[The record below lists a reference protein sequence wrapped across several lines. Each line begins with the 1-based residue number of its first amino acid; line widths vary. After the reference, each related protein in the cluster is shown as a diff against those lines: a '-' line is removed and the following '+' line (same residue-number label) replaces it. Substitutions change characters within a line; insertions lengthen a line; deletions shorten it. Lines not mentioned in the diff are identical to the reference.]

1 MSKTSKQTRF
11 LPHRQRGLSLVE
23 LLLALAL
30 GLIVVTG
37 IVQLFVG
44 NSQTYGLING
54 QSRMQ
59 ENARY
64 SMEFISRAARNSG
77 FFGCAPEADNVVRGL
92 RGNWANIPEFD
103 LTQTVQGFNGNADG
117 TWTPALTTLPRTEG
131 ASNFNVHTEGNG
143 IDTNE
148 IAVETDVLVL
158 RSVGGQSQQLTE
170 VLQPTAEPKITA
182 PGGDS
187 DFEAGDIIF
196 ISDCE
201 QGAMAR
207 VTNVVPGADEA
218 TLQLATTAAGSFFEN
233 PDTIEG
239 PTGFVPFTLSFL
251 GRSYGAETTV
261 GAVETTIFFI
271 APSAGVDNQGNT
283 PNALWQKAGTD
294 GPVELVQGVDDLQVR
309 YGIDTTL
316 ADGIANA
323 NQYVEFDAVPDVNQ
337 IVSIRVTVAVNS
349 IDAVTDDG
357 QRLERTFSKTIS
369 MRNANPEA

>member
-1 MSKTSKQTRF
+1 MSNVHKQTRT
-11 LPHRQRGLSLVE
+11 LPHRQHGLSLVE
-23 LLLALAL
+23 LLLALGL
-30 GLIVVTG
+30 GIIVVTG

-64 SMEFISRAARNSG
+64 AMAFISRATRNSG
-77 FFGCAPEADNVVRGL
+77 FLGCAPEFDNVVRGL
-92 RGNWANIPEFD
+92 RGNWGNIPEFD

-117 TWTPALTTLPRTEG
+117 TWTPVLTTLPRTEG
-131 ASNFNVHTEGNG
+131 ASNFNVHTAGNG
-143 IDTNE
+143 IDTNVL
-148 IAVETDVLVL
+148 IDETDVLVL
-158 RSVGGQSQQLTE
+158 RSVRGPGLQLAS
-170 VLQPTAEPKITA
+170 VLQPTAQPNVAA
-182 PGGDS
+182 PGGDP
-187 DFEAGDIIF
+187 DLDDGDVIF

-201 QGAMAR
+201 QGAMVR
-207 VTNVVPGADEA
+207 VTGVVPGTDEA
-218 TLQLATTAAGSFFEN
+218 TLQLATTAAGTFFEN
-233 PDTIEG
+233 ADTVEG

-251 GRSYGAETTV
+251 GRSYGEETTV

-271 APSAGVDNQGNT
+271 APSAGDDRQGNT

-294 GPVELVQGVDDLQVR
+294 APVELVQGVDDLQVR

-323 NQYVEFDAVPDVNQ
+323 NQYVEFNDVPNANQ
-337 IVSIRVTVAVNS
+337 IVSIRVTIAVNS

-357 QRLERTFSKTIS
+357 QRLERTFSRTIS